1 MDSLIQDIRFGLRR
15 LARRPALTS
24 VVVIAL
30 ALGIGAN
37 TAIFSVVNALLLNP
51 LPYPEPDRLAMV
63 WMNNTRMKIDQDIH
77 SFPNFRDYKEQNQSF
92 ERLAVYSPRS
102 ANLTGDGEPV
112 RVVGVAATSELLPML
127 GVQPHL
133 GRTFTAE
140 EDQQGA
146 GGVVLLGYGLWRGR
160 FGADPEIL
168 GKSVA
173 LNGTPRTVIGVMP
186 AGFNFPTKETE
197 YWIPLAAPQE
207 LAEARSAFWLYM
219 AGRLKPGVSVE
230 RAQADMSA
238 IAGRLAAQFPEAL
251 EGYGA
256 NVVGLHDQ
264 MVGKI
269 RPALLV
275 LTGAVAFV
283 LLIACANVANLLL
296 VSAAAREREIAI
308 RTALGAGRWR
318 LVRQLLTESVVLFL
332 AGGMAG
338 VLVAYWGLG
347 VLLALSP
354 PDLPRLDDVKIDARV
369 LAFTLCVSFV
379 TGVLAGLVPA
389 LQSSVR
395 ELSDSLKE
403 GGRGATFGRVS
414 GRLRD
419 LLVVSEVAL
428 ALVLLVGAGL
438 MIASFVELKRV
449 DLGFDPDRL
458 LTMQLQLP
466 GAKYPEP
473 PQVAAFSDD
482 LLGRAASAPGARS
495 VGAITDLFLSTTPN
509 STIFSIEGRP
519 DPLPTER
526 VEVPVDSIS
535 PNFFEVVRTPLLR
548 GRSFTDADRDGTT
561 PVVIINETMAKRFWP
576 GEDPVGKRMRYGI
589 GDSDIPWM
597 TIVGVVGDMR
607 RTGFDE
613 SVRCE
618 TFLPLAQNP
627 ARRLT
632 IVARAE
638 GEPASLAGVL
648 RDQVR
653 AVDPDQPVFA
663 VKTVDELLGDMA
675 SQRRLTMLLFGVFAG
690 LALLLAAVGIYGV
703 MSYAVTQRTH
713 EIGVRMALGAQV
725 GDVLRLVV
733 GKGMALALAG
743 IAAGLA
749 AAFALSRVMASLLY
763 GVSATDPLT
772 FGGVALLLGLVALL
786 ASYLPARRAARVDA
800 MIALRYE

>member
-1 MDSLIQDIRFGLRR
+1 MESLIQDIRFGLRT
-15 LARRPALTS
+15 LVRRRALTA
-24 VVVIAL
+24 VVLIAL

-37 TAIFSVVNALLLNP
+37 TAIFSVVNGLLLNP

-63 WMNNTRMKIDQDIH
+63 WMNNTRMKIDEDIH
-77 SFPNFRDYKEQNQSF
+77 SFPNYKDYKDQNQSF
-92 ERLAVYSPRS
+92 EQLAAYSPRS
-102 ANLTGDGEPV
+102 ANLTGEGEPV
-112 RVVGVAATSELLPML
+112 RVMGVAGTSELLPMF
-127 GVQPHL
+127 GVRPHL
-133 GRTFTAE
+133 GRNFTAE
-140 EDQQGA
+140 EDQPGA
-146 GGVVLLGYGLWRGR
+146 SGVVLLGYGLWRGR
-160 FGADPEIL
+160 FGADPEIV
-168 GKSVA
+168 GKTVSLSGV
-173 LNGTPRTVIGVMP
+173 PRTVIGVMP
-186 AGFNFPTKETE
+186 AGFAFPTKETE
-197 YWIPLAAPQE
+197 FWIPLAPPPQM
-207 LAEARSAFWLYM
+207 AEARSSFWLNV

-238 IAGRLAAQFPEAL
+238 IAGRLAAQFPEDL

-264 MVGKI
+264 VVGKI

-275 LTGAVAFV
+275 LMGAVAFV

-296 VSAAAREREIAI
+296 ASAAAREREIAI

-318 LVRQLLTESVVLFL
+318 LVRQLLTESVLLFL
-332 AGGMAG
+332 AGGTAG

-347 VLLALSP
+347 VLMALSP
-354 PDLPRLDDVKIDARV
+354 PDLPRLDDVRMDGSV
-369 LAFTLCVSFV
+369 LAFTLCVSLL
-379 TGVLAGLVPA
+379 TGLLSGLVPA
-389 LQSSVR
+389 LQTSVR
-395 ELSDSLKE
+395 GLNDSLKE
-403 GGRGATFGRVS
+403 GGRGATVGRGS
-414 GRLRD
+414 GRMRD

-428 ALVLLVGAGL
+428 SLVLLIGAGL

-466 GAKYPEP
+466 GTKYPEP
-473 PQVAAFSDD
+473 PQVAAFSSD
-482 LLGRAASAPGARS
+482 LLERAATAPGVRS
-495 VGAITDLFLSTTPN
+495 VGAITTLFLSTTPN

-519 DPLPTER
+519 DPPPTER
-526 VEVPVDSIS
+526 VEVPVDVIS
-535 PNFFEVVRTPLLR
+535 PNFFEVVRTPLLQ

-561 PVVIINETMAKRFWP
+561 PVVIVNETMAKRFWP
-576 GEDPVGKRMRYGI
+576 GEDPVGKRMKYGI
-589 GDSDIPWM
+589 GDDDSTWM

-632 IVARAE
+632 IVARAT
-638 GEPASLAGVL
+638 GEPASLAGTL
-648 RDQVR
+648 REQVR

-663 VKTVDELLGDMA
+663 VKTVDELLGDMV

-725 GDVLRLVV
+725 SDVLRMVV
-733 GKGMALALAG
+733 GKGMALALGG

-749 AAFALSRVMASLLY
+749 AAFALSRVMSSLLY

-772 FGGVALLLGLVALL
+772 FGGVALLLALVALV
-786 ASYLPARRAARVDA
+786 ACYLPARRATRVEA
-800 MIALRYE
+800 TIALRYE